1 MEGSGLHDKTSNSFV
16 ARAFGSAP
24 RFYQKNV
31 LPLLHPR
38 VRSLLRDDFFLRC
51 AAATLVVAAGATALQ
66 RFWFMRQVR
75 DVEKDAKEEELPV
88 SQPLADDSDTELW
101 EVEEPLAVT
110 VVKDAGSE
118 WEGVGID
125 ELISTRSQYALDK
138 ETLASSNEFHSSM
151 PYLTG

>member
-1 MEGSGLHDKTSNSFV
+1 MEGSVLRDKTSNTFV
-16 ARAFGSAP
+16 ARTLGLAP

-51 AAATLVVAAGATALQ
+51 AAATLVVAVSATALQ

-88 SQPLADDSDTELW
+88 LQPLADDSDTELW
-101 EVEEPLAVT
+101 EVEEPLALT
-110 VVKDAGSE
+110 VIKDAGSE
-118 WEGVGID
+118 WEGVSID
-125 ELISTRSQYALDK
+125 ELISARSQNALDK
-138 ETLASSNEFHSSM
+138 EMSAS
-151 PYLTG
+151 PI